1 MASQVEQILELVI
14 LAGERELL
22 SGDKVEGT
30 VCQDGYYWA
39 TASGNSTMPPKK
51 SVKFWKIKKDWAP
64 EKTVKGKRSK
74 TCSNHTLLVV
84 LRSIWAIRSDYYKH
98 HHNFYLRAGS
108 NKERKGRGTAEEKKK
123 ALKKKMTCISFHK
136 EKKDSYKRE
145 GIFLKTSST
154 QLS

>member
-1 MASQVEQILELVI
+1 MASQVEQILELAI

-22 SGDKVEGT
+22 PADKVEGT
-30 VCQDGYYWA
+30 VCQHEYYCA

-98 HHNFYLRAGS
+98 HHNFLFTGS
-108 NKERKGRGTAEEKKK
+108 K
-123 ALKKKMTCISFHK
+123 
-136 EKKDSYKRE
+136 
-145 GIFLKTSST
+145 
-154 QLS
+154 Q

>member
-14 LAGERELL
+14 LARERELL

-108 NKERKGRGTAEEKKK
+108 NKGWERQRNIRSGENG
-123 ALKKKMTCISFHK
+123 FK
-136 EKKDSYKRE
+136 ENNGLSSLFAKRE
-145 GIFLKTSST
+145 KTDT
-154 QLS
+154 NEKAYA

>member
-14 LAGERELL
+14 LARERELL

-98 HHNFYLRAGS
+98 HHNFYLRAAS
-108 NKERKGRGTAEEKKK
+108 NKGTKGRRTSEKEKM
-123 ALKKKMTCISFHK
+123 ALKKKLTFISFHK
-136 EKKDSYKRE
+136 EGK
-145 GIFLKTSST
+145 
-154 QLS
+154 